1 MEDENGWKRLDLYF
15 KLLAHPA
22 RAGLADSHGLEL
34 QFVRCERALNG
45 VC

>member
-1 MEDENGWKRLDLYF
+1 MEDKNGWKRLDLYS

-34 QFVRCERALNG
+34 QVARCERALNG
-45 VC
+45 V